1 MNNVDAAPCC
11 GNCMNKSYKGEDSNG
26 LTLYCEAKEQYVRR
40 DGMCQWYDRN
50 NNVWK
55 KRNK

>member
-1 MNNVDAAPCC
+1 MEYTPCC
-11 GNCMNKSYKGEDSNG
+11 ANCVNKSYKGESNDG